1 MAITQAKKLELI
13 TKHAKNFTT
22 KSEATPVLQGVHYA
36 ADGSVVCTDRHVL
49 LRIGGAHNF
58 TEEFTSHAKTGAVI
72 DGVFPDTSRIIPMEL
87 PTQVTL
93 VDTVQFSGIKDAIAR
108 VKVALEAAKLAG
120 DKTYVAR
127 LDSAAN
133 GVKLTVNNAE
143 ANVSYSAMITADQ
156 FGPYADITFNA
167 EYLLNA
173 LNVFK
178 DAGSKRVVIGIT
190 GAMSPIVLRDE
201 ENEIDAIVLP
211 YRVAKEVTA

>member
-36 ADGSVVCTDRHVL
+36 ADGSVVCTDRRVL

-58 TEEFTSHAKTGAVI
+58 TEPFTSHAKTGAVI
-72 DGVFPDTSRIIPMEL
+72 DGIFPDTSRIIPHEL
-87 PTQVTL
+87 PTQITL
-93 VDTVQFSGIKDAIAR
+93 VETPHVSGIKDAIAR

-156 FGPYADITFNA
+156 FGAYADITFNA

-190 GAMSPIVLRDE
+190 GAVSPIVLRDE

>member
-22 KSEATPVLQGVHYA
+22 KSEAHPVLQGVHYA
-36 ADGSVVCTDRHVL
+36 ADGSVVCTDWHVL

-58 TEEFTSHAKTGAVI
+58 TEAFTSHAKTGAVI

-87 PTQVTL
+87 PTQITL

-108 VKVALEAAKLAG
+108 VKVALETAKLSG
-120 DKTYVAR
+120 DVRRLAYLDKVGQSAR
-127 LDSAAN
+127 ITVDNEGSSVTFSAI
-133 GVKLTVNNAE
+133 L
-143 ANVSYSAMITADQ
+143 TADNYGQ
-156 FGPYADITFNA
+156 DASVAFNA

-178 DAGSKRVVIGIT
+178 DAGSNRVIIGIT
-190 GAMSPIVLRDE
+190 GEYSPIVLRDE
-201 ENEIDAIVLP
+201 ENEIDAIILP
-211 YRVAKEVTA
+211 YRVAKEEAA